1 MALALGPYTVE
12 YLEQLPQ
19 DGNRYELLD
28 GELIVTNSPVPRHQF
43 LIYRLSAILGPYLQ
57 SNHLGALWMGGDVHF
72 DRRNML
78 IPDVLVAL
86 GWPEMIN
93 LPSWR
98 ELPDPTLAVEV
109 LSPSS
114 ARHDRGR
121 KRERYMD
128 RVKEYWIVDP
138 DAQLIEVW
146 RPGDSRPEVVRDALT
161 WQPVPEVP
169 GLVVR
174 VADLFEGLTDA

>member
-12 YLEQLPQ
+12 YLEQLPR

-28 GELIVTNSPVPRHQF
+28 GELIVTNSPIPRHQI
-43 LIYRLSAILGPYLQ
+43 LVQRLSVALYHYLVDNRLGV
-57 SNHLGALWMGGDVHF
+57 LWPGGDVHF
-72 DRRNML
+72 DRHNML
-78 IPDVLVAL
+78 IPDLLVAL
-86 GWPEMIN
+86 GLEN
-93 LPSWR
+93 LHLPSWR
-98 ELPDPTLAVEV
+98 ELPNPALAVEV

-128 RVKEYWIVDP
+128 RVTEYWIVDP
-138 DAQLIEVW
+138 DARLIEIW
-146 RPGDSRPEVVRDALT
+146 QPGDLRPEVVRDALV
-161 WQPVPEVP
+161 WQPVAETP

-174 VADLFEGLTDA
+174 VPELFDELT

>member
-12 YLEQLPQ
+12 YLEQLPR

-28 GELIVTNSPVPRHQF
+28 GELIVTNSPVPRHQV
-43 LIYRLSAILGPYLQ
+43 LVLRISMALGQYVQ
-57 SNHLGALWMGGDVHF
+57 AHHLGALWPGGDVHF
-72 DRRNML
+72 DRRNLL
-78 IPDVLVAL
+78 IPDVLFAL
-86 GWPEMIN
+86 GPEM
-93 LPSWR
+93 LRLKTWR

-146 RPGDSRPEVVRDALT
+146 RPGDARPEVVRDTLT
-161 WQPVPEVP
+161 WQPVADVP
-169 GLVVR
+169 GLMVR
-174 VADLFEGLTDA
+174 VTDLFEGLTTD